1 MENINYNLILN
12 GADFKE
18 INYLSKFLYYSLKNE
33 NFNVS
38 LLIKPASNIS
48 NYSMTYAVIKVGKF
62 ESISCLNNIDAVIS
76 LDFQS
81 LLNYYPYI
89 NRNTLLISDYS
100 SFNTC
105 DFWLTDN
112 ETTTEKLKEKTE
124 NIYKIPL
131 KNIIDQDSMG
141 KNRVSSYI
149 ALIGAFISKSSLLDL
164 DSVLRQTALFSEND
178 ALKKNMIQT
187 ILKGYDYVDGNQ
199 EN

>member
-1 MENINYNLILN
+1 
-12 GADFKE
+12 
-18 INYLSKFLYYSLKNE
+18 
-33 NFNVS
+33 
-38 LLIKPASNIS
+38 
-48 NYSMTYAVIKVGKF
+48 
-62 ESISCLNNIDAVIS
+62 
-76 LDFQS
+76 
-81 LLNYYPYI
+81 
-89 NRNTLLISDYS
+89 LISDYS

-112 ETTTEKLKEKTE
+112 ETTSQKLKEKTE

-131 KNIIDQDSMG
+131 KNIIDQDLMG

-187 ILKGYDYVDGNQ
+187 ILKGYDYVAENQ
-199 EN
+199 